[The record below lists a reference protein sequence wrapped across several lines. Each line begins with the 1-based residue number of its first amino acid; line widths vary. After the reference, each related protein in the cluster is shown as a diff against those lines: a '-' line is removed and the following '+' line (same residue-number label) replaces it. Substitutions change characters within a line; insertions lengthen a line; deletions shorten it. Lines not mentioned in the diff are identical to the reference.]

1 MSMMLLFVNSLVFCA
16 VETQVEDSIANEQ
29 SYVEM
34 PQFHGKVS
42 IDEEEE
48 IKQVTEKEIEQVAE
62 KEDEKAEEVSVEPT
76 VEQIPKNIIED
87 SIDSDIMDD
96 IEKSKDIGNKASN
109 NPFEAMLE
117 KIERQAA
124 ELKNNTGGFKL
135 PFLDSL
141 GGDCESKDCGHSHE
155 KTPTKEES
163 ALDRLKKKINKK
175 KAKKDKPDFAKLNFD
190 ELLKSLFGDFNG
202 LQSSIVEEDAARGEL

>member
-1 MSMMLLFVNSLVFCA
+1 MSMMLLFVNSLVFCR
-16 VETQVEDSIANEQ
+16 VELQVEDSVVNEQ
-29 SYVEM
+29 SNVEM

-87 SIDSDIMDD
+87 SNDSDIMDD
-96 IEKSKDIGNKASN
+96 IEKSKDIGNKAAKT
-109 NPFEAMLE
+109 PFEAMLK

-135 PFLDSL
+135 PSLDSL
-141 GGDCESKDCGHSHE
+141 DGDCESKDCGHSHE
-155 KTPTKEES
+155 KTATKEES
-163 ALDRLKKKINKK
+163 ALDRLKNKINKK
-175 KAKKDKPDFAKLNFD
+175 KAKKGKPDFANLSFD
-190 ELLKSLFGDFNG
+190 ELFKSLFGDFNG